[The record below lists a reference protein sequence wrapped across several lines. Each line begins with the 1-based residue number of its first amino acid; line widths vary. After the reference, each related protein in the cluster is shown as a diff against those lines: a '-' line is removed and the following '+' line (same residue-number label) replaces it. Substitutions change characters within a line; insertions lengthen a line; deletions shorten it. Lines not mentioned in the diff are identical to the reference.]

1 MNACDLASG
10 DCTDDWRRYCWV
22 LIGTLAVAC
31 RGAGTPLPIPARAP
45 SDTTCTIAAGPS
57 AHRDTIA
64 VAVTEPVDPAHA
76 PVPRNDAERL
86 AFANLYETLIRVDC
100 AGRLLPGLAQSWEQS
115 AGERWTFTL
124 RGDARFWDGAPV
136 TARDVLASWRA
147 TDPLLARTATA
158 TGERTVT
165 VASPGASLERLADPA
180 LAVTKPAPGG
190 GWPIGTGDYWATN
203 ADGETPAVL
212 WARAVPGVAR
222 PVLKL
227 TTVAANSA
235 RDALDEGVDLL
246 VTSDPAAREYAGTRP
261 EYIDAP
267 LDWNRSYVLLAPSG
281 NALNL
286 AGLRRESLPQAV
298 RVEGRPAEG
307 VDGGPFWFEDLHAC
321 DLRAVRDTTAPR
333 PARRRVVYSQADRG
347 AADLAA
353 RLVGLGVLGQ
363 GAVATGLSPGAFE
376 LALRAGNE
384 AAYLIP
390 VQRRVFDRCRAAL
403 ELPAWSGGA
412 RIVPLIDTRSHALL
426 RRGLP
431 RLAIDWD
438 GTLRFVP

>member
-1 MNACDLASG
+1 VLLAAA
-10 DCTDDWRRYCWV
+10 
-22 LIGTLAVAC
+22 LIVAC
-31 RGAGTPLPIPARAP
+31 RRAPARPPIAPLPAP
-45 SDTTCTIAAGPS
+45 PPGDTSCIIAAGPPS
-57 AHRDTIA
+57 ARDTVM
-64 VAVTEPVDPAHA
+64 VAFTEPIDPAHA
-76 PVPRNDAERL
+76 PLPRNDAERV
-86 AFANLYETLIRVDC
+86 AFSQLYQTLIRVDC
-100 AGRLLPGLAQSWEQS
+100 VGRPLPGLAQSWEH
-115 AGERWTFTL
+115 GEGWTFTL

-158 TGERTVT
+158 TGERALT

-203 ADGETPAVL
+203 ADGDTPAVL

-261 EYIDAP
+261 EYVDAP
-267 LDWNRSYVLLAPSG
+267 LDWNRSYVLLAPGG

-347 AADLAA
+347 AADLSA

-390 VQRRVFDRCRAAL
+390 LRRRVFDRCRAAL

-412 RIVPLIDTRSHALL
+412 RIVPLIDTRSHALV